1 MKGTAKP
8 SSIYFSAY
16 PLKAVAKNNGSSSNQ
31 VTQSPYLKAVLSAG
45 RKPNNNRARVFPMIN
60 PYKDPYQP
68 KPLPTPVSKAPSR
81 VPADIELTE
90 KQWFHNYE

>member
-16 PLKAVAKNNGSSSNQ
+16 PLKAVAKADGSSSNQ
-31 VTQSPYLKAVLSAG
+31 VTQSPYLKAVLSSG
-45 RKPNNNRARVFPMIN
+45 RKSTSRARVFPMIN
-60 PYKDPYQP
+60 PYKDPYQQ
-68 KPLPTPVSKAPSR
+68 KPLPTPVSTEPSR